1 MFCTLKLNK
10 NCTALKYKVK
20 MYSTWS
26 KINSKLFVVIVLI
39 LNVHSY
45 INLAKRQPEGGNI
58 DNYTKIPF
66 SCSIIT
72 SHHVDILE
80 SLMNCVS
87 NMIQ

>member
-26 KINSKLFVVIVLI
+26 KIYSKLFVVIMLI

-45 INLAKRQPEGGNI
+45 INLAK
-58 DNYTKIPF
+58 
-66 SCSIIT
+66 
-72 SHHVDILE
+72 
-80 SLMNCVS
+80 S
-87 NMIQ
+87 NLY